1 MLFASFPAVRTQ
13 SYTAK
18 CTQEMSFKAQ
28 SQNSEKRLLLH
39 THKRIYMSI
48 YIYMYMYI
56 YIYIYILCIA
66 YRKAGLIGFVWKDIA
81 SGIFGLFAP
90 V

>member
-1 MLFASFPAVRTQ
+1 MIFASFPAVRTQ

-39 THKRIYMSI
+39 THKHTCV
-48 YIYMYMYI
+48 YI
-56 YIYIYILCIA
+56 YIVYTLYIA
-66 YRKAGLIGFVWKDIA
+66 YRKAGLIGLVWKDIA
-81 SGIFGLFAP
+81 SGIVCLFAS